1 MKNVKRLG
9 LAVAI
14 AATSVSVNASTL
26 VFDFSGTADI
36 TFDASYYT
44 PEAASVYGAF
54 LSLVPQSGSFSGLVV
69 LPSFENYLTGTHTI
83 ALNTGGLNVSLSNGL
98 VGALEGTP
106 VVGGV
111 VPDATQVGD
120 SGFLYLSEGH
130 VAGFEWNIGAGN
142 PLVSSFNAGLPS
154 ALPTR
159 LGGVKVETGEA
170 TFSFN
175 VGEVYYA
182 STRTGA
188 ADITMVPEVDSSA
201 MLLAGLGIIGAI
213 VRRRRLDK

>member
-14 AATSVSVNASTL
+14 AAASASVNASTL
-26 VFDFSGTADI
+26 VFDFSGTANI
-36 TFDASYYT
+36 TFDASSYT
-44 PEAASVYGAF
+44 PETASVYGAF
-54 LSLVPQSGSFSGLVV
+54 LSLVPQSNSFSGLVV

-83 ALNTGGLNVSLSNGL
+83 ALNSNGLHMSLSNGFL
-98 VGALEGTP
+98 GTLEGTS
-106 VVGGV
+106 VGGGV
-111 VPDATQVGD
+111 IPDDSQEGD
-120 SGFLYLSEGH
+120 SGFLVLSEGQ
-130 VAGFEWNIGAGN
+130 VAGFEWHIGASN
-142 PLVSSFNAGLPS
+142 PIVSRFNAGLPS

-159 LGGVKVETGEA
+159 LGGVDVMGSGT
-170 TFSFN
+170 TFSYHI
-175 VGEVYYA
+175 GDVYFA
-182 STRTGA
+182 SNRSGT

>member
-1 MKNVKRLG
+1 MNNVKRLG

-14 AATSVSVNASTL
+14 AAASASVNASTL

-44 PEAASVYGAF
+44 PATASVYGAF

-69 LPSFENYLTGTHTI
+69 LPSFENYLTGTHAI
-83 ALNTGGLNVSLSNGL
+83 SLNTSGLHLSLSNGF
-98 VGALEGTP
+98 VGALEGTSGA
-106 VVGGV
+106 GGV
-111 VPDATQVGD
+111 VPDDTQEGD
-120 SGFLYLSEGH
+120 SGFLLLSEGQ
-130 VAGFEWNIGAGN
+130 VAGFEWHAGGSN
-142 PLVSSFNAGLPS
+142 PIVSRFNAGLPS

-159 LGGVKVETGEA
+159 LGGVDVVSGPA
-170 TFSFN
+170 TFSYHI
-175 VGEVYYA
+175 GDVYFA
-182 STRTGA
+182 ANRSGT

-201 MLLAGLGIIGAI
+201 MLLAGLGIVGAI